1 MKLLKSLKS
10 SYDAVLVL
18 LIVAVA
24 GILLFAIYRAI
35 GGGSGT
41 KLSFAASFDDI
52 TGIKEKSKVLFKGMP
67 VGSVGALQYEPGTDK
82 ILVRIDLQSEVEI
95 PSNVHPY
102 LESSLFGDSHISLR
116 TDRVTAGNGTLASI
130 TEKHRGALEEL
141 HRIEGV
147 RLSRADSVLPGLD
160 ENAKKAIDAAA
171 DAMVEVKAMATVSK
185 DMLKTV
191 NDDMDHLVMTPVKET
206 MDELKKIISGPEGQQ
221 DEGLAFELK
230 NAVTE
235 LEQSTTAMNI
245 LFNGSK
251 DGSKKGLIDL
261 TQKIDGGW
269 QDIVSTLLEGKEETV
284 QELQKVSAALDKAGK
299 AISRSETQIQ
309 KLGTASDKV
318 GDAAKRVDVFM
329 EMLSLKPNA
338 VVWGKNKEQD
348 KMIQQRGGTVTPR
361 SGSSG
366 QRNAPAVPRK

>member
-1 MKLLKSLKS
+1 MKLLKSLKG

-41 KLSFAASFDDI
+41 KLSFAASFDDV

-67 VGSVGALQYEPGTDK
+67 VGTVGALQYEPKTDK
-82 ILVRIDLQSEVEI
+82 ILVRIDLQSAVEI
-95 PSNVHPY
+95 PSNVQPY
-102 LESSLFGDSHISLR
+102 LESSLFGESHISLR
-116 TDRVTAGNGTLASI
+116 TDPVAAGNGTLASI
-130 TEKHRGALEEL
+130 TEQHRGSLQEL

-160 ENAKKAIDAAA
+160 ENAKKAMDAAA
-171 DAMVEVKAMATVSK
+171 EAMVEVKAMATVSK

-191 NDDMDHLVMTPVKET
+191 NEDMDHLVMTPVKET

-230 NAVTE
+230 NAVAE
-235 LEQSTTAMNI
+235 LEQSTTAMNV

-284 QELQKVSAALDKAGK
+284 NELQKVSAALDKAGK

-348 KMIQQRGGTVTPR
+348 RMILQRGGTVTPR
-361 SGSSG
+361 TSTSG
-366 QRNAPAVPRK
+366 QRTAPPVPRK

>member
-1 MKLLKSLKS
+1 MKLLKSLKG
-10 SYDAVLVL
+10 SYDALLVL

-35 GGGSGT
+35 GGGGGT

-67 VGSVGALQYEPGTDK
+67 VGSVGALKYEPSTDK
-82 ILVRIDLQSEVEI
+82 ILLRIDLESEVEI
-95 PSNVHPY
+95 PANVQPY
-102 LESSLFGDSHISLR
+102 LESSLFGESHITLK
-116 TDRVTAGNGTLASI
+116 THPEAGTAGTLASI
-130 TEKHRGALEEL
+130 TEKHRGSLEEL
-141 HRIEGV
+141 HRIAGV
-147 RLSRADSVLPGLD
+147 RLSRADSIMPGLD
-160 ENAKKAIDAAA
+160 ENAKKAVDAAA
-171 DAMVEVKAMATVSK
+171 DAMVEVKAMAIFSK

-191 NDDMDHLVMTPVKET
+191 NDDMDNLVMTPVKET
-206 MDELKKIISGPEGQQ
+206 VDELKRLIAGPEGQA
-221 DEGLAFELK
+221 DAGLAFELK
-230 NAVTE
+230 NAVAE
-235 LEQSTTAMNI
+235 LEQSTTAMNV

-251 DGSKKGLIDL
+251 DGSKQGLIDL

-284 QELQKVSAALDKAGK
+284 TELQKVSSALDKAGK

-309 KLGTASDKV
+309 KLGNASDKV

-348 KMIQQRGGTVTPR
+348 KMIEKRGGTVTPR
-361 SGSSG
+361 SGTSG
-366 QRNAPAVPRK
+366 QRTPPPVPRK

>member
-1 MKLLKSLKS
+1 
-10 SYDAVLVL
+10 
-18 LIVAVA
+18 
-24 GILLFAIYRAI
+24 
-35 GGGSGT
+35 
-41 KLSFAASFDDI
+41 
-52 TGIKEKSKVLFKGMP
+52 
-67 VGSVGALQYEPGTDK
+67 
-82 ILVRIDLQSEVEI
+82 VEI

-116 TDRVTAGNGTLASI
+116 TDPVAAGNGTLASI
-130 TEKHRGALEEL
+130 TEKYRGSLEEL

-171 DAMVEVKAMATVSK
+171 DAMVEVKAMATVSR

-235 LEQSTTAMNI
+235 LEQSTTAMNV

-261 TQKIDGGW
+261 TQEIDGGW
-269 QDIVSTLLEGKEETV
+269 QDIVSTLLEGKEQTV
-284 QELQKVSAALDKAGK
+284 SELQKVSAALDKAGK

-309 KLGTASDKV
+309 KLGSASDKV

-348 KMIQQRGGTVTPR
+348 RMILQRGGTVAPR
-361 SGSSG
+361 PGTSG
-366 QRNAPAVPRK
+366 QRTAPPVPRK

>member
-1 MKLLKSLKS
+1 M
-10 SYDAVLVL
+10 
-18 LIVAVA
+18 
-24 GILLFAIYRAI
+24 
-35 GGGSGT
+35 
-41 KLSFAASFDDI
+41 
-52 TGIKEKSKVLFKGMP
+52 LFKGMP
-67 VGSVGALQYEPGTDK
+67 VGSVGALKYESQTDK

-95 PSNVHPY
+95 PANVQPY
-102 LESSLFGDSHISLR
+102 LESSLFGESHITLK
-116 TDRVTAGNGTLASI
+116 THPEAGTSATLASI
-130 TEKHRGALEEL
+130 TEKHRGSLEEL
-141 HRIEGV
+141 HRIAGV
-147 RLSRADSVLPGLD
+147 RLSRADSILPGLD
-160 ENAKKAIDAAA
+160 ENAKKAVDAAA
-171 DAMVEVKAMATVSK
+171 DAMVEVKAMASVSK

-206 MDELKKIISGPEGQQ
+206 MDELKKIITGPEGQQ

-230 NAVTE
+230 NAVAE
-235 LEQSTTAMNI
+235 LEQSTTAMNV

-261 TQKIDGGW
+261 TQNIDGGW

-284 QELQKVSAALDKAGK
+284 TELQKVSAALDKAGK
-299 AISRSETQIQ
+299 AISRSESQIQ

-361 SGSSG
+361 SSTSG
-366 QRNAPAVPRK
+366 RRMAPALPRK

>member
-1 MKLLKSLKS
+1 MKLLKSLKG

-67 VGSVGALQYEPGTDK
+67 VGSVGALQYEPKTDK

-116 TDRVTAGNGTLASI
+116 TDPVAAGNGTLASI
-130 TEKHRGALEEL
+130 TEKHRGSLEEL

-160 ENAKKAIDAAA
+160 QNARKAIDAAA

-206 MDELKKIISGPEGQQ
+206 VDELKRLIAGPEGQQ
-221 DEGLAFELK
+221 DAGLAFELK

-235 LEQSTTAMNI
+235 LEQSTTAMNV

-284 QELQKVSAALDKAGK
+284 NELQKVSAALDKAGK

-318 GDAAKRVDVFM
+318 GDAARRVDVFM

-348 KMIQQRGGTVTPR
+348 RMIEQRGGTVTPR
-361 SGSSG
+361 SGTSG
-366 QRNAPAVPRK
+366 QRTAPAVPRK

>member
-1 MKLLKSLKS
+1 MKLLKSLKG

-18 LIVAVA
+18 LIVGVA

-41 KLSFAASFDDI
+41 KLSFAASFDDV

-67 VGSVGALQYEPGTDK
+67 VGSVGALQYEPKTDK

-95 PSNVHPY
+95 PSNVQPY
-102 LESSLFGDSHISLR
+102 LESSLFGESHISLR
-116 TDRVTAGNGTLASI
+116 THPVHSGLATLASI
-130 TEKHRGALEEL
+130 TENHQGSIEEL
-141 HRIEGV
+141 HCIEGV

-160 ENAKKAIDAAA
+160 ENAKKAMDAAA

-191 NDDMDHLVMTPVKET
+191 HEDMDHLVMTPVKET
-206 MDELKKIISGPEGQQ
+206 MDELKKIIAGPEGQQ

-230 NAVTE
+230 NAVAE
-235 LEQSTTAMNI
+235 LEQSTTAMNV

-261 TQKIDGGW
+261 TQDIDGGW
-269 QDIVSTLLEGKEETV
+269 QDIVSTLLEGKEQTV
-284 QELQKVSAALDKAGK
+284 VELQKVAASLDKAGK
-299 AISRSETQIQ
+299 AISRSEGQIQ

-361 SGSSG
+361 SSTSG
-366 QRNAPAVPRK
+366 QRTAPPLPRK